1 MASKSASKKAP
12 ASSAARLV
20 QDLVRAGGEVP
31 DAAALGAVKRYARQS
46 DAHVAEVFEAVWEQ
60 LGDKHSQARYLAL
73 QLCAELWPRS
83 AAFRHALVA
92 RIAPDFVRL
101 VTGELAGGA
110 ELPPPPQWA
119 ERTRRCGVELLRSW
133 HRSHGELDGYRPLA
147 LALRHLRQ
155 AAAAQRPVGGAAGG
169 RRERLDAPAQ
179 RRQRWRDKCAEMQ
192 GGARA
197 RLHRALREALRLL
210 APALDLDDDGDEAAA
225 RGGRRRR
232 RRGGDDGDDDDGD
245 DDADADADADVRGGG
260 GGGTLWG
267 GGGAELDLSA
277 SGGRRG
283 EEQAA
288 LVDARETSAE
298 ARKRSCLSCAAGCVR
313 ARVELP
319 AGGAPRRRFLSRFG
333 ACARSRR
340 PRRAAPLLA
349 AADDER
355 DDAYGAAA
363 LPAARANHAFT
374 ELPPAAAADGDDDD
388 AIATTTMTMI

>member
-155 AAAAQRPVGGAAGG
+155 AAAAPGAPVEAAQ
-169 RRERLDAPAQ
+169 LAVADASASTPPAQ
-179 RRQRWRDKCAEMQ
+179 RRQRWR
-192 GGARA
+192 
-197 RLHRALREALRLL
+197 
-210 APALDLDDDGDEAAA
+210 
-225 RGGRRRR
+225 
-232 RRGGDDGDDDDGD
+232 
-245 DDADADADADVRGGG
+245 
-260 GGGTLWG
+260 
-267 GGGAELDLSA
+267 
-277 SGGRRG
+277 
-283 EEQAA
+283 
-288 LVDARETSAE
+288 
-298 ARKRSCLSCAAGCVR
+298 
-313 ARVELP
+313 
-319 AGGAPRRRFLSRFG
+319 
-333 ACARSRR
+333 
-340 PRRAAPLLA
+340 
-349 AADDER
+349 
-355 DDAYGAAA
+355 
-363 LPAARANHAFT
+363 
-374 ELPPAAAADGDDDD
+374 
-388 AIATTTMTMI
+388 